1 MALYVG
7 FKKEDVEIILGYL
20 ESKPYAE
27 VYKLIEIIRSK
38 HKALTVN
45 EDEDESIGLT
55 D

>member
-7 FKKEDVEIILGYL
+7 FKKEDVEILLGYL

-27 VYKLIEIIRSK
+27 VYKLIEIIRNN
-38 HKALTVN
+38 HKALNVN
-45 EDEDESIGLT
+45 EEEEESIGLT